1 MPEGAAAECKGALKD
16 QATTGPITTAG
27 FEEKNPTS

>member
-1 MPEGAAAECKGALKD
+1 MDAPEGALKD